1 MKSTEWKAY
10 VSWIFLAEA
19 VGAVSGWLTRDG
31 MELYMETIRQPL
43 LSPPG
48 FVFPVVW
55 VILYA
60 LMGIGAARIY
70 LAPPSEERS
79 RSLQIFL
86 AQLAFN
92 FFWSIIFFNMQ
103 RFGFALLWL
112 AVLWLMI
119 LWMIRSFGKVDSL
132 AAKLQVPYLLWV
144 MFAVYLNAGVW
155 LLN

>member
-1 MKSTEWKAY
+1 M
-10 VSWIFLAEA
+10 
-19 VGAVSGWLTRDG
+19 GAVSGWLTRDG

-79 RSLQIFL
+79 RSLHNRL
-86 AQLAFN
+86 CPRN
-92 FFWSIIFFNMQ
+92 IIEKRN
-103 RFGFALLWL
+103 
-112 AVLWLMI
+112 
-119 LWMIRSFGKVDSL
+119 
-132 AAKLQVPYLLWV
+132 
-144 MFAVYLNAGVW
+144 
-155 LLN
+155 